1 MGPGRVSLMQRAQ
14 SLQDA
19 LWALSGIISRPVES
33 AWRRGRRAA
42 CPTREGESYGLPAR
56 SAEI

>member
-1 MGPGRVSLMQRAQ
+1 MGPGRVSLTQRAQ

-19 LWALSGIISRPVES
+19 LWALSGITSRPVES

-42 CPTREGESYGLPAR
+42 CLMREGESHSLPAR
-56 SAEI
+56 SAKI